1 MSETTSAPAAGG
13 DSASAP
19 PSAPETRPA
28 PDTQPEISIS
38 DAARMLRAQR
48 RAAQAQQ
55 AQGEA
60 PAGIGHNSGE
70 APPPAP
76 AAPTEAKPSGVAAL
90 EAALGLDPRN
100 PPQPPVDAPAA
111 PPAEIELEGRRWTH
125 EQLRSALSMAQD
137 YTQKTQALAEQ
148 ARQLQMQQQAFAA
161 VLPHIAPEL
170 EALQRRMQ
178 DAPRPD
184 PQLRNTDP
192 AAYWDQWATYQ
203 DAQAERARITEL
215 QQMQQQARDA
225 AMAQAVAQANQELA
239 QKYPA
244 WNDPAQRREIQH
256 LVIEYAKGKGYT
268 DQELNSLTS
277 PRYLETLMEA
287 ALFRKHAQSIQTR
300 APTPSVQPAPQRG
313 AAPPPAPTA
322 RITQAAEAFQAKPN
336 IANAGALIAARRA
349 GNGSGQGRW

>member
-1 MSETTSAPAAGG
+1 MSETTSAPVAGG
-13 DSASAP
+13 DGASAP

-48 RAAQAQQ
+48 RAAQQQ

-76 AAPTEAKPSGVAAL
+76 AAPPEARPSGVAAL
-90 EAALGLDPRN
+90 EAALGLDPSN
-100 PPQPPVDAPAA
+100 PPSAPADAPVAA

-170 EALQRRMQ
+170 EALQRRMA

-184 PQLRNTDP
+184 PALRQTDP
-192 AAYWDQWATYQ
+192 ATYWDQVANWQ
-203 DAQAERARITEL
+203 DAQMEQQRIQAL
-215 QQMQQQARDA
+215 QAMQQQARDA
-225 AMAQAVAQANQELA
+225 AMAQAVAQANQVLA
-239 QKYPA
+239 QKYPF
-244 WNDPAQRREIQH
+244 WGDPQQRREIQTD
-256 LVIEYAKGKGYT
+256 LVAWARTQGYT
-268 DQELNSLTS
+268 DQELDSLTN
-277 PRYLETLMEA
+277 PRYLETLMKA
-287 ALFRKHAQSIQTR
+287 RFYDKHFASVATR
-300 APTPSVQPAPQRG
+300 APTPSVQAAPQRG

-322 RITQAAEAFQAKPN
+322 RLNQANEAFQAKPN

-349 GNGSGQGRW
+349 GNGSGRQW